1 MVGPLDEI
9 SLLVS
14 VGRFIHGQ
22 EWDSEVTYNYCPW
35 PFCHFTVAF
44 PLGSWVSKCS
54 VFLRLGRDVYSVE
67 AGVSCFS
74 YLLCCFETER
84 GNIRGLPE
92 PSVQQFS
99 FLSCQHPL
107 LATLGSAAY
116 GLRQDPPAP
125 CLLDILFRR
134 TWLRQMFSR
143 PKSISRC
150 LRGWGKQ
157 AENSLKLKL
166 FGIQLQIVS

>member
-1 MVGPLDEI
+1 M
-9 SLLVS
+9 
-14 VGRFIHGQ
+14 GRFHFGCLWLVHLMKFLCWFLLGDLYTDKSGILKSHIIIAF
-22 EWDSEVTYNYCPW
+22 DLFAILHPVT
-35 PFCHFTVAF
+35 F

-125 CLLDILFRR
+125 CLLDVF
-134 TWLRQMFSR
+134 FS
-143 PKSISRC
+143 
-150 LRGWGKQ
+150 
-157 AENSLKLKL
+157 
-166 FGIQLQIVS
+166 